1 MTTKSCKETF
11 HYESL
16 ETLGD
21 SFLKYAVS
29 QQLFNTYQNHHEG
42 LLSVKREKIICNAA
56 LCKLGCGSRLPVFF
70 LSLFIVLLFSLHYY
84 LETVLADDIL
94 IRL

>member
-1 MTTKSCKETF
+1 VLEAITSKRCNEPF

-29 QQLFNTYQNHHEG
+29 QQLFKTYQNDHEG
-42 LLSVKREKIICNAA
+42 LLSLKREKIISNAA
-56 LCKLGCGSRLPVFF
+56 LYKFGCSSGLPVFSP
-70 LSLFIVLLFSLHYY
+70 SLFIS
-84 LETVLADDIL
+84 DI
-94 IRL
+94 IVSVFIHSQR

>member
-1 MTTKSCKETF
+1 MTTKSCKENF

-29 QQLFNTYQNHHEG
+29 QQLFNMYENHHEG

-56 LCKLGCGSRLPVFF
+56 LCKLGCGSILPVFF
-70 LSLFIVLLFSLHYY
+70 LSLSF
-84 LETVLADDIL
+84 L
-94 IRL
+94 ID

>member
-16 ETLGD
+16 ETFGD

-29 QQLFNTYQNHHEG
+29 QQLFNTHQNHHEG
-42 LLSVKREKIICNAA
+42 LLSVKREKIICNAS
-56 LCKLGCGSRLPVFF
+56 LCKLGCGSGLPVFF
-70 LSLFIVLLFSLHYY
+70 LSLSFIIYY
-84 LETVLADDIL
+84 TSTF
-94 IRL
+94 